1 MTPIKNCKLVQL
13 PKISDPRGNLTFVES
28 DKHIP
33 FKIQR
38 AYYLYDIPGGSDRGG
53 HAHKKLQQ
61 LMIAL
66 SGSFDVHLDSGLEK
80 SSWRLDRPYIGLLIC
95 PMVWRTIS
103 NFSSGAVCLVLASME
118 YDENDY
124 YREYDEFIKNAS

>member
-53 HAHKKLQQ
+53 MLTK
-61 LMIAL
+61 
-66 SGSFDVHLDSGLEK
+66 
-80 SSWRLDRPYIGLLIC
+80 
-95 PMVWRTIS
+95 
-103 NFSSGAVCLVLASME
+103 NFNS
-118 YDENDY
+118 
-124 YREYDEFIKNAS
+124 

>member
-1 MTPIKNCKLVQL
+1 MTSIKNCKLVQL